1 MAEPEVNM
9 RQQEYNTIIDSV
21 MLGMNSGNVEE
32 AFAVYNMAC
41 TLQEMYPQLEEARVL
56 ADTNE

>member
-21 MLGMNSGNVEE
+21 ILGMNSGNIEE

-56 ADTNE
+56 ADTDE

>member
-1 MAEPEVNM
+1 M

-21 MLGMNSGNVEE
+21 MIGMNSGNVEE

>member
-21 MLGMNSGNVEE
+21 ILGMNSGNIEE

-41 TLQEMYPQLEEARVL
+41 TLQEMYPHLEEARVEQS
-56 ADTNE
+56 NE

>member
-1 MAEPEVNM
+1 M
-9 RQQEYNTIIDSV
+9 RQQEYNTIIESA

-41 TLQEMYPQLEEARVL
+41 TLQEMYPKLEEARVEQS
-56 ADTNE
+56 NE